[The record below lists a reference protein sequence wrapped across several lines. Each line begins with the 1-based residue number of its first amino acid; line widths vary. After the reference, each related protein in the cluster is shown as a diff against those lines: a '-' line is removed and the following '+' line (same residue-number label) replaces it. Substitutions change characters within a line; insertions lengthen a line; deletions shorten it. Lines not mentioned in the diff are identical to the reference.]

1 MNKPPASLPAYLR
14 PVATVLPSLVFATI
28 GFAQAISSTVP
39 PKDDVTILNP
49 FTVAT
54 SQDRGYQAT
63 STLSGT
69 RINTSLRDIGSSI
82 QAITPEFLADT
93 GITKLTEL
101 LQYTTG
107 TEVSGGAGGNFSNA
121 TGAST
126 VFTSETEIRQTSPST
141 RIRGLADASI
151 ARNLYASSIPFD
163 SYNLSRIEVNRGA
176 NSILFG
182 LGSPAGIIN
191 YSTNEVTWR
200 NENNVEVKG
209 DNFGS
214 FRSVLDLNRVLLKD
228 KLALR
233 VSGLR
238 DDTKYKQDPTFR
250 NDRRIYA
257 TASYRPFKNT
267 SVAVS
272 FEKGNIDS
280 TLPRQDPPRDYF
292 THFFTT
298 GKRGYANN
306 TDYRDFPAALG
317 TTANIQ
323 IDSGVPGNFFIV
335 DSPTSSGT
343 NRAFI
348 QFPETLYG
356 TGVLN
361 PLATNPARAAD
372 FRYRRVAMQNGRE
385 FLAQV
390 YGDPLGPNAYTLG
403 LVDPTV
409 FDFFNNNIDGRA
421 SSQYGKIQAF
431 NAALRQEFLGGKAG
445 VELGYDLQTFN
456 NGYIDALDGIRGN
469 TLKIDISQG
478 DFAYATPGNPASGT
492 AVNPNYLRPLTGSRT
507 SFADRTIKNETLR
520 ATAFLRHDFAAHSS
534 GFLAKLLG
542 SQNVTLLASSYQ
554 NDTASISGQAAIMD
568 YDQLRTLGWS
578 DANARATSAGTIGPI
593 FYLGDSVANRTTAS
607 GLNLTGYKGNLSFP
621 NQVII
626 NNRDA
631 ISNQIK
637 TGTVNVYSLQ
647 NSVHDRL
654 ATGTG
659 IGRDNLDTLA
669 AVLQSHWWGGAFV
682 STIGFREDQIARYTA
697 APLPVRRLDY
707 TYTGR
712 ATRNSDP
719 TAEKTGRTKSYS
731 GVLKVNKLIGDRA
744 PSSVEL
750 DLHYGWSEN
759 FQGLAGSR
767 NTMGGFYDAPLG
779 ATKEAGFS
787 MSLFHQ
793 KLFFRANWFETSQA
807 NMVDAEM
814 AAIIGTYL
822 DQIAPRLYER
832 YTLAQLNA
840 VGFAMP
846 PAILASG
853 AVTVGAP
860 NVNGFAALTKVYSPT
875 DINSALSKGFEWEAT
890 YNISNNWRLAV
901 NVAKVKAIQTNK
913 GKNWADNVAWAKTNW
928 FGKPSVASLIT
939 GAGGTLDPLSGWF
952 DRAVTDFSSLQE
964 RDGASNPQI
973 REWRMNAITNYSFS
987 RTSPLKGFGVGGGIR
1002 FQDNV
1007 FIGYAGKPNPSLP
1020 TTYITD
1026 IKKPQFGPSET
1037 EFDFWTSYERRI
1049 LNDKVLWKLQLN
1061 IRNAFTNE
1069 KLIPIQAQ
1077 LVDIYSKYAA
1087 FDAYKASGY
1096 MLYRIASPRTIELR
1110 STFKF

>member
-1 MNKPPASLPAYLR
+1 MNKPTASLPAHLR
-14 PVATVLPSLVFATI
+14 QAATVSQLLAFATI
-28 GFAQAISSTVP
+28 GLAQAVPVPAPPADEVTVL
-39 PKDDVTILNP
+39 TP

-54 SQDRGYQAT
+54 NQDRGYRAT

-69 RINTSLRDIGSSI
+69 RINTSLRDIGTSI

-93 GITKLTEL
+93 GITKVTEL

-121 TGAST
+121 SGSAA
-126 VFTSETEIRQTSPST
+126 VFSSDNEIRQASPST
-141 RIRGLADASI
+141 RIRGLSDASI
-151 ARNLYASSIPFD
+151 ARNLYASAIPFD

-191 YSTNEVTWR
+191 YSTNEVMWR
-200 NENNVEVKG
+200 NENNVEVRG

-233 VSGLR
+233 VAGLR

-267 SVAVS
+267 SVSVG

-306 TDYRDFPAALG
+306 TDFRDFPAALG

-335 DSPTSSGT
+335 DGPTSSGT

-356 TGVLN
+356 TGVQN

-390 YGDPLGPNAYTLG
+390 FNDPLGPNAYLLA

-421 SSQYGKIQAF
+421 SSQYGKIEAF

-445 VELGYDLQTFN
+445 FELGYDRQIYD

-478 DFAYATPGNPASGT
+478 DFAYAAPGNPASGT

-507 SFADRTIKNETLR
+507 SFADRTNKNESLR
-520 ATAFLRHDFAAHSS
+520 ATAFFRHDFTERSS
-534 GFLAKLLG
+534 GFVAKVLG
-542 SQNVTLLASSYQ
+542 RQNVTLLASSYQ
-554 NDTASISGQAAIMD
+554 NDTSSIGGQAAIMD
-568 YDQLRTLGWS
+568 YDQLRALGWT
-578 DANARATSAGTIGPI
+578 DANARATGSGSIGPV

-607 GLNLTGYKGNLSFP
+607 GLNLTGYKGALSFP
-621 NQVII
+621 NQVSI
-626 NNRDA
+626 NHRDA
-631 ISNQIK
+631 ASNQIR

-647 NSVHDRL
+647 NSPHERL
-654 ATGTG
+654 ATGIG
-659 IGRDNLDTLA
+659 IGRDKLDTLA
-669 AVLQSHWWGGAFV
+669 AVLQSHWWDGALV
-682 STIGFREDQIARYTA
+682 STVGFREDKIERYTA
-697 APLPVRRLDY
+697 APLPARRLDF
-707 TYTGR
+707 TFTGR
-712 ATRNSDP
+712 ATLNADP

-731 GVLKVNKLIGDRA
+731 GVLKVNKLVGDRA
-744 PSSVEL
+744 PRSTEL

-767 NTMGGFYDAPLG
+767 NTKGGFYDAPVG
-779 ATKEAGFS
+779 ETKEAGFS

-807 NMVDAEM
+807 NLVDAEM
-814 AAIIGTYL
+814 TAIINTYL
-822 DQIAPRLYER
+822 FQIPSRLYDR

-840 VGFAMP
+840 AGFAMP

-853 AVTVGAP
+853 AVTIGAP
-860 NVNGFAALTKVYSPT
+860 NANGFAALTNVYTPT

-890 YNISNNWRLAV
+890 YNVSNNWRIAV
-901 NVAKVKAIQTNK
+901 NVAQVKAIQTGK
-913 GKNWADNVAWAKTNW
+913 GKNWAENVAWAKTNW
-928 FGKPSVASLIT
+928 FDKSSVGSLIT
-939 GAGGTLDPLSGWF
+939 GAGGTLDPVSGWI
-952 DRAVTDFSSLQE
+952 DRAITDFSSLQE

-973 REWRMNAITNYSFS
+973 REWRMNAITNYSFP
-987 RTSPLKGFGVGGGIR
+987 RTSRLKGVGVGGGIR

-1007 FIGYAGKPNPSLP
+1007 FLGYSGKPNPSLP
-1020 TTYITD
+1020 TTYIAD
-1026 IKKPQFGPSET
+1026 VKKPQFGPSET
-1037 EFDFWTSYERRI
+1037 EFDFWSSYERRI

-1061 IRNAFTNE
+1061 IRNAFTNDE
-1069 KLIPIQAQ
+1069 LIPIQAQ
-1077 LVDIYSKYAA
+1077 LVDVYSKYPA
-1087 FDAYKASGY
+1087 FDGYKASGY
-1096 MLYRIASPRTIELR
+1096 RLYRIAAPRTIELR